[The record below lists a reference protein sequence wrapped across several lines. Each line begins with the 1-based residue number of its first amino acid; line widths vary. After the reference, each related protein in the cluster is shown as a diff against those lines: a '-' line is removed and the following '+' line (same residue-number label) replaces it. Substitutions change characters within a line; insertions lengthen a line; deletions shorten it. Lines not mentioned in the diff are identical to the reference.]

1 MNRRSLAFP
10 LLLVEL
16 AVTAEV
22 IVLTAGASPLRVV
35 LALWFILVA
44 PGWAVLRALDLPMG
58 ILAMA
63 ATAVGIS
70 VSIDILLATALFY
83 ARWWSVERAMTILLA
98 MVVVLVMADLP
109 IVRRAGRRLASVTPV
124 RYVMRP

>member
-1 MNRRSLAFP
+1 MNRRSLVFP

-22 IVLTAGASPLRVV
+22 IVLTSGASPLRVG

-58 ILAMA
+58 VLAMA
-63 ATAVGIS
+63 ATAVAIS
-70 VSIDILLATALFY
+70 VSIDILVAMALFY

-109 IVRRAGRRLASVTPV
+109 IVRRAVLRLASATPV
-124 RYVMRP
+124 RRVMRP

>member
-1 MNRRSLAFP
+1 MNRRSLVFP

-22 IVLTAGASPLRVV
+22 IVLTSGASPLRVA

-58 ILAMA
+58 VLAMA
-63 ATAVGIS
+63 ATAVAIS
-70 VSIDILLATALFY
+70 VSIDILVAMALFY

-109 IVRRAGRRLASVTPV
+109 IVRRAVRRVASANPV
-124 RYVMRP
+124 RCVMRP